1 MQKCKQWCSQLLYYS
16 RKTLLSEIFEM
27 QFDKWD
33 AIQFPAS
40 QVYALSL
47 LHLFLRDGIKN
58 ILQCFIIYNV
68 KKSYAQVWIY

>member
-40 QVYALSL
+40 QV
-47 LHLFLRDGIKN
+47 
-58 ILQCFIIYNV
+58 
-68 KKSYAQVWIY
+68 